1 MRRSSF
7 SARIADLN
15 DYEVSSESK
24 RTKNRYVRKE
34 YSDWV
39 LALIWNDPASPWPLR
54 EIGIRNGMTLRDV
67 QDALEWVPSGMPW
80 MDKYAQVQGDQLSID
95 IGLDNAID
103 ACRRR
108 GGDVFEN
115 IDKQAQ
121 VIEYAR
127 KKGVPLVM
135 GKSGERTVE
144 QVVAEEDTAKE
155 GAGV

>member
-1 MRRSSF
+1 
-7 SARIADLN
+7 
-15 DYEVSSESK
+15 
-24 RTKNRYVRKE
+24 
-34 YSDWV
+34 
-39 LALIWNDPASPWPLR
+39 
-54 EIGIRNGMTLRDV
+54 V
-67 QDALEWVPSGMPW
+67 QDSLEWVPSGMPW